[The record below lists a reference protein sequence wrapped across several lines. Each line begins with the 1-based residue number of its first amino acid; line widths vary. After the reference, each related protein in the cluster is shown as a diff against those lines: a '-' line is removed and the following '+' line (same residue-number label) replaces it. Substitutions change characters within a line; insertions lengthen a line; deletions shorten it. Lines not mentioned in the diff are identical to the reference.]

1 MKKIKLVK
9 IANGQ
14 LKAARREAALELE
27 GLVKAR
33 REGVDLSPAAIQE
46 MGRLKKTLARTP
58 FRGLKPT
65 L

>member
-1 MKKIKLVK
+1 MKKLNLVR

-33 REGVDLSPAAIQE
+33 RDGVDLSPTAIQE
-46 MGRLKKTLARTP
+46 MGRLKKILARTP
-58 FRGLKPT
+58 FRGLGPA